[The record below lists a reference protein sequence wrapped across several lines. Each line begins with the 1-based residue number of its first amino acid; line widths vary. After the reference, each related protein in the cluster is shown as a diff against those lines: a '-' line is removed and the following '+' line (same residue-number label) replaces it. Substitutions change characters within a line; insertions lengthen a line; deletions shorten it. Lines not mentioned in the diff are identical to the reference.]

1 MLDKT
6 MYNIKILR
14 IIAKSMLFLAP
25 SGNTEPLMFMV
36 RIKKEMIEGNDA
48 MEEINHDTYND
59 WINQIY
65 YDLFK
70 TIGIGDYIRYVFLY
84 VYN

>member
-14 IIAKSMLFLAP
+14 IIAKSMLFPAP

-36 RIKKEMIEGNDA
+36 RIKKEMIKNRNS
-48 MEEINHDTYND
+48 I
-59 WINQIY
+59 I
-65 YDLFK
+65 
-70 TIGIGDYIRYVFLY
+70 
-84 VYN
+84 